1 MLIGNKGG
9 YNMKAKIVVNELI
22 VESKFSLDEIKK
34 VARFRPN
41 TLIYGDPEKREFE
54 ILVGPSP
61 WIGVNCISFAEESN
75 SNKAILRTALPKNI
89 ENKADYVA
97 EEFALPLARLEEI
110 EDKMADVLDSID
122 CLIEGTK
129 SRISVEI

>member
-1 MLIGNKGG
+1 
-9 YNMKAKIVVNELI
+9 MKAKIVVNELI

-54 ILVGPSP
+54 ILVGTSP

-75 SNKAILRTALPKNI
+75 SNKAVVRTALPKNI

-97 EEFALPLARLEEI
+97 KEFALPLARLEEI
-110 EDKMADVLDSID
+110 EDKMADVFDSID